1 MLMTI
6 MVKTDAQMGVMP
18 IRLLTRQYHNPNLKS
33 PFFLSLTGKSL
44 SLSPCQELSRLP
56 RMTFHLCPSLP
67 NWIYV
72 TEIVVG
78 VQGTAEVTGL

>member
-44 SLSPCQELSRLP
+44 SLSLP
-56 RMTFHLCPSLP
+56 GIVPSSSYDFSIMP
-67 NWIYV
+67 FF
-72 TEIVVG
+72 
-78 VQGTAEVTGL
+78 A